1 LYLLEQTSN
10 EEAGCEEDHPLS
22 SLKSNLKP
30 IKKVGFKS
38 FLTRFFN
45 TDDD

>member
-1 LYLLEQTSN
+1 
-10 EEAGCEEDHPLS
+10 
-22 SLKSNLKP
+22 LKSNLKP